1 MLAYAPE
8 TEETET
14 SQYYLDRQSRTESNA
29 RTYPRRLP
37 LAIRS
42 AQGIYVKDMNG
53 ATFIDCLCGAGT
65 LALGHNHPVVIEAI
79 RKHLDAG
86 YPLHT
91 LDLTTPVKD
100 EFVHA
105 LFETLPKE
113 FAHNAR
119 IQFCSPSGADAVEAA
134 IKLVKTAT
142 GRQAIMAFS
151 GGYHGQTHGALA
163 LMGNPGPK
171 VPGLMPD
178 VHFQPFPYA
187 YRCPM
192 GKGNCADCKCA
203 DQHQIKDP
211 EGGLPLPAG
220 MILEAVQGEGGAVP
234 ANKRWLQQIRR
245 VSAERGIAL
254 IIDEV
259 QTGWGRTGTMY
270 AFEQAEIVPDVL
282 VLSKAIGGGLPLA
295 VIVYRTELDKWQPG
309 AHAGTFR
316 GNQLAM
322 AAGLATLRYIQ
333 EHDVCTS
340 VQRMSMLFQ
349 ARLGDLAR
357 EYECIGD
364 VRGRGLMLGIEIVDP
379 DSRDSFGRPL
389 GDRQMALR
397 VQAECFRRGLMI
409 ELGGRHGAVV
419 RLLPPLIIT
428 PEQVEA
434 VCDILSDAFC
444 AASASSRKEVAQYV

>member
-1 MLAYAPE
+1 
-8 TEETET
+8 
-14 SQYYLDRQSRTESNA
+14 
-29 RTYPRRLP
+29 
-37 LAIRS
+37 
-42 AQGIYVKDMNG
+42 MNG
-53 ATFIDCLCGAGT
+53 TTFMDCLCGAGT

-91 LDLTTPVKD
+91 LDLITPVKD
-100 EFVHA
+100 EFIHA
-105 LFETLPKE
+105 LFETLPSE
-113 FAHNAR
+113 LSRNSR

-178 VHFQPFPYA
+178 VHFQPFPYS

-192 GKGNCADCKCA
+192 GKPRCADCKCA
-203 DQHQIKDP
+203 DHTEHQLKDP

-245 VSAERGIAL
+245 VSTERGIPL
-254 IIDEV
+254 IVDEV

-295 VIVYRTELDKWQPG
+295 VIVYRSELDKWQPG

-333 EHDVCTS
+333 EHDVCGN

-349 ARLGDLAR
+349 ERLAPLAR
-357 EYECIGD
+357 EQECIGD

-379 DSRDSFGRPL
+379 ETLDTFGRPL
-389 GDRQMALR
+389 GDRKLALR

-419 RLLPPLIIT
+419 RLLPPLNIT
-428 PEQVEA
+428 AEQVEA
-434 VCDILSDAFC
+434 VCEILVDAFRAAC
-444 AASASSRKEVAQYV
+444 ACVREEVAQYV

>member
-1 MLAYAPE
+1 MLAYALEIEQRHTTGVARGGAAAAHSENSLFPAGKSSVVPPIL
-8 TEETET
+8 EETET
-14 SQYYLDRQSRTESNA
+14 SQYYLDRQTRTESNA

-53 ATFIDCLCGAGT
+53 TTFMDCLCGAGT

-79 RKHLDAG
+79 RNHLDAG

-100 EFVHA
+100 EYVHA
-105 LFETLPKE
+105 VFETLPAE
-113 FAHNAR
+113 FARNAR

-192 GKGNCADCKCA
+192 GKRNCGDCACA
-203 DQHQIKDP
+203 HHTEHQLKDP
-211 EGGLPLPAG
+211 EGGLPVPAG
-220 MILEAVQGEGGAVP
+220 MILEAVQGEGGVVP
-234 ANKRWLQQIRR
+234 ASKRWLQQIRR
-245 VSAERGIAL
+245 VSAERGIPL

-295 VIVYRTELDKWQPG
+295 VIVYRGELDKWQPG

-322 AAGLATLRYIQ
+322 AAGLATLRYLQ
-333 EHDVCTS
+333 DHDVCTH

-349 ARLGDLAR
+349 ARLGELAR
-357 EYECIGD
+357 AHECIGD
-364 VRGRGLMLGIEIVDP
+364 VRGAD
-379 DSRDSFGRPL
+379 
-389 GDRQMALR
+389 
-397 VQAECFRRGLMI
+397 
-409 ELGGRHGAVV
+409 
-419 RLLPPLIIT
+419 
-428 PEQVEA
+428 
-434 VCDILSDAFC
+434 
-444 AASASSRKEVAQYV
+444 